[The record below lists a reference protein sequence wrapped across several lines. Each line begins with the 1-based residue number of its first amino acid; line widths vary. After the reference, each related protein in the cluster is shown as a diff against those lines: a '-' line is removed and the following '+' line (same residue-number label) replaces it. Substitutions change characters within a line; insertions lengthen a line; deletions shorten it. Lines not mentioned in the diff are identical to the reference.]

1 MGTAERDEKKKK
13 IRRGWKDVKEAL
25 IERMKESSL
34 IRDVSGEV
42 DRART
47 FSMLEAKVRILFF
60 ILRATGSLRILSREE
75 TYQIFILER
84 SF

>member
-1 MGTAERDEKKKK
+1 MQRSCGRNELGRFEVYQGQGDGNRVREC
-13 IRRGWKDVKEAL
+13 
-25 IERMKESSL
+25 RMVGYEV
-34 IRDVSGEV
+34 REV